1 MSARSA
7 LALAP
12 ECPEPALAE
21 DFKRAMRRL
30 TSTVSI
36 IATGVGNAR
45 SGMVATAVSSLCTEP
60 PSLLIC
66 INRSASLYQPLLNN
80 QRFSVNLLDTAQSP
94 LVGVF
99 AGQLKGPARFEH
111 GDWESAEDLPYLA
124 DAQATLFCRVD
135 ARLCYATHEVIVG
148 RVERSRVSERIAPL
162 LWQDGKPA
170 QSCALNH

>member
-7 LALAP
+7 LALAVEVP
-12 ECPEPALAE
+12 QQEPAE

-36 IATGVGNAR
+36 IATGVGGSR
-45 SGMVATAVSSLCTEP
+45 CGMVATAVSSLCTDP

-66 INRSASLYQPLLNN
+66 INRSASLYQPLLAN
-80 QRFSVNLLDTAQSP
+80 QRFSVNLLDAAQSS
-94 LVGVF
+94 LVGIF

-111 GDWESAEDLPYLA
+111 GDWDAVDDLPYLS

-135 ARLCYATHEVIVG
+135 ARLTYATHEVIVG
-148 RVERSRVSERIAPL
+148 RVERSLVTERISPL

-170 QSCALNH
+170 QSCELIH

>member
-7 LALAP
+7 LALAV
-12 ECPEPALAE
+12 EPLNMERAE

-36 IATGVGNAR
+36 IATGVGDAR

-66 INRSASLYQPLLNN
+66 INRSASLCEPLLTN
-80 QRFSVNLLDTAQSP
+80 QRFSVNLLDAAQSQ

-99 AGQLKGPARFEH
+99 AGQLKGHARFEH
-111 GDWESAEDLPYLA
+111 GDWAAADDLPYLP
-124 DAQATLFCRVD
+124 DAQATLFCSVD
-135 ARLCYATHEVIVG
+135 ARLTYATHEVIVG
-148 RVERSRVSERIAPL
+148 RVERSLVTERISPL

-170 QSCALNH
+170 QSCALIH

>member
-7 LALAP
+7 LALAVEPP
-12 ECPEPALAE
+12 EQALAE

-36 IATGVGNAR
+36 IATGAEGER

-66 INRSASLYQPLLNN
+66 INRTASLYQPLLAN
-80 QRFSVNLLDTAQSP
+80 QRFSVNLLDATQSR
-94 LVGVF
+94 LVGIF
-99 AGQLKGPARFEH
+99 AGQLKGSARFEH
-111 GDWESAEDLPYLA
+111 GDWQACDDLPYLC
-124 DAQATLFCRVD
+124 DAQATLFCSVD
-135 ARLCYATHEVIVG
+135 ARLTYATHEVIVG
-148 RVERSRVSERIAPL
+148 RVEKSRVNERISPL

-170 QSCALNH
+170 QSCELIH